1 MLTMQISN
9 SQVAIA
15 GRVLE
20 RETKEPISGAM
31 VEIIEMPEKFN
42 DILSLKALQY
52 GTQWEKMSVR
62 PDRKITASDGSFYFV
77 NLPPGEYKLKA
88 SLLGSG
94 TRYKNR
100 EQEIIVK
107 DVNQTLMTE
116 IDLLPTGI
124 KGTITDAD
132 EQNKAIVNA
141 KVQIQGSPE
150 STFSDQ
156 KGNYLL
162 LGLEASKSE
171 SDRRTVIV
179 SATGYQQ
186 QVSQPLEIQQ
196 GEVISNQNF
205 SLNPQ

>member
-1 MLTMQISN
+1 MQISN

-20 RETKEPISGAM
+20 GETKEPISGAM

-52 GTQWEKMSVR
+52 GSQWEKISDR

-116 IDLLPTGI
+116 IDLLPTG
-124 KGTITDAD
+124 
-132 EQNKAIVNA
+132 
-141 KVQIQGSPE
+141 
-150 STFSDQ
+150 
-156 KGNYLL
+156 
-162 LGLEASKSE
+162 
-171 SDRRTVIV
+171 

-205 SLNPQ
+205 SLKPQ